1 MLHVHLSVGWS
12 VSSTEVTSRECD
24 MIKTMKISA
33 VLVCHQ
39 IKDERTALEGNH
51 THIQTLYTYV
61 SMCGESGHP
70 FSLK

>member
-1 MLHVHLSVGWS
+1 
-12 VSSTEVTSRECD
+12 

-51 THIQTLYTYV
+51 TQYRPYTHMYPCV
-61 SMCGESGHP
+61 VKVGTQFP
-70 FSLK
+70 